1 MRRVLNVCGWA
12 SIGFAAAYVGAAWAP
27 TLLLAAVLVML
38 AHLGGGAQWTLS
50 TYGLQLE
57 VDDPILGRVMAGD
70 FAIVTLVL
78 SVTSVGA
85 GALSTAVGVR
95 WAMTV
100 FAAVAALAGGTYLV
114 LTRNLRSRRY
124 RLTPAGPDEA
134 ATMTGAR

>member
-1 MRRVLNVCGWA
+1 
-12 SIGFAAAYVGAAWAP
+12 
-27 TLLLAAVLVML
+27 
-38 AHLGGGAQWTLS
+38 
-50 TYGLQLE
+50 
-57 VDDPILGRVMAGD
+57 MAGD

-85 GALSTAVGVR
+85 GALSSVIGVR
-95 WAMTV
+95 WAITV
-100 FAAVAALAGGTYLV
+100 FAAVAACWRDRYLV